1 MTVQNTPSF
10 VDYVGDDV
18 TLVFNFTFRV
28 DDVSWLTVDFTDDF
42 DTFTVNLDQ
51 ELNPGGTVEYLV
63 APPSPGMGG
72 PDPSFR
78 VTRVVPANQ
87 LLEYTRYDPFDSL
100 SHENALDK
108 LTMILQDQVTA
119 IDVVAADATAGI
131 LANNL
136 LITTGLSPG
145 HQHVE
150 ADIIDLGNYTSSSV
164 DEDIVGF
171 WEFINVSGL
180 AVYDAG
186 KAAGGRIS
194 TQTGAMELLPLL
206 ANTHVRVNGPLAV
219 SRAGVTAD
227 QLEISHTGLDVILT
241 ATNADELQMVG
252 FTGRLTQGAETYA
265 YVSDIAASGNLPPP
279 SGANGLLVNDGVVW
293 SEATSLFF
301 DPATGALTWD
311 MAIAP
316 LAVAI
321 VVNNVDP
328 GGVIIQ
334 CGGSGSGSTNWAIF
348 RSIDNGGVDYWEL
361 LDDHSLSSPNH
372 ILAFRHNDSGSP
384 TTFIE
389 LDASGE
395 IIIGSSAVGN
405 GVYFTDLIGGGN
417 MTMRIQ
423 DGVDYY
429 IESRAAPGG
438 DIANYGQL
446 WVDDSD
452 SGLYYKFNGVAAVR
466 LDVAGGGIGGSIAD
480 NQVAVGNG
488 VDAIDGSAALT
499 FNGTTL
505 DVDADIAMG
514 DNFTLF
520 FGNVAGDPNFTFNGT
535 NLIGDGFA
543 IGVDFVLTDAGQVR
557 FSVDPAVRVWAH
569 RARLRSSD
577 AADTRF
583 MEIWHNGVNAE
594 IATTSGVILVS
605 NSWNFQDNLLLNTVL
620 DIFAI
625 DNNDVAIV
633 ANAATLNAAISN
645 SFDLD
650 LAAATGNVTVTI
662 SGPGNP
668 AGSYASI
675 VARVQQDTVAR
686 TITWAGGTFRWAG
699 GAQHVMNPT
708 PSGFSIFTFET
719 WDQGTTWEATGADY
733 S

>member
-265 YVSDIAASGNLPPP
+265 YVSDIVAAGNLPPP
-279 SGANGLLVNDGVVW
+279 SGFGGLLVNDGVVW
-293 SEATSLFF
+293 SESAKISWDETNSGLRIQ
-301 DPATGALTWD
+301 ANGAQTL
-311 MAIAP
+311 IR
-316 LAVAI
+316 L
-321 VVNNVDP
+321 
-328 GGVIIQ
+328 
-334 CGGSGSGSTNWAIF
+334 GSSISTNYIAMRMDDQTGLNYFLF
-348 RSIDNGGVDYWEL
+348 RHDYG
-361 LDDHSLSSPNH
+361 LSTPNH
-372 ILAFRHNDSGSP
+372 EFRLESSDFGTIWEIENAGQIWLGGQESTSAFGIEPVNDRIFLRNDFTVYLEE
-384 TTFIE
+384 TTVNA
-389 LDASGE
+389 D
-395 IIIGSSAVGN
+395 
-405 GVYFTDLIGGGN
+405 TGGH
-417 MTMRIQ
+417 
-423 DGVDYY
+423 
-429 IESRAAPGG
+429 
-438 DIANYGQL
+438 GQL
-446 WVDDSD
+446 YVDQADG
-452 SGLYYKFNGVAAVR
+452 GLYYKYNAVATVR
-466 LDVAGGGIGGSIAD
+466 LDVASGGIGGSIAD
-480 NQVAVGNG
+480 NQVAIGNG

-505 DVDADIAMG
+505 DVDADILLG